1 MHEVFTLDE
10 LEAFLEECGD
20 KIVVIDFWAAWC
32 GPCKIVGPVFERLAR
47 DPAVSSKLI
56 FVKVDVDEATDIAE
70 WIGIECMPMF
80 CFYKNGEKIDEFA
93 GANGKMLEEK
103 IRQYAQNS

>member
-1 MHEVFTLDE
+1 MREIFDMDE
-10 LEAFLEECGD
+10 LESFLEEAGD
-20 KIVVIDFWAAWC
+20 KVVVIDFWAGWC
-32 GPCKIVGPVFERLAR
+32 GPCKIVGPVFERLSK
-47 DPAVSSKLI
+47 DPTVNNNLI

-80 CFYKNGEKIDEFA
+80 VFYKCGEKIDEFA

-103 IRQYAQNS
+103 IKQYAQE